1 MIWKDNMKIISEKLG
16 LKEWPGFLMS
26 MTLVD
31 QMNVSEDTVLCSRV
45 CLTGYLDFISW
56 PWMMNLEGFERKWSC
71 PLGKPQGDRPPGRKS
86 SPGNF
91 KYEAG
96 VPRRSVL

>member
-1 MIWKDNMKIISEKLG
+1 MKIISEKLG

-45 CLTGYLDFISW
+45 CLTGYLDFIS
-56 PWMMNLEGFERKWSC
+56 
-71 PLGKPQGDRPPGRKS
+71 
-86 SPGNF
+86 
-91 KYEAG
+91 
-96 VPRRSVL
+96 